1 MVVNV
6 RTRLDDRIKIVLKMT
21 LNVKNLLLSINASSI
36 PNIKQVIYFGV
47 TISSNLSI
55 GSRLDSFFVSMSPR
69 HAKSFY

>member
-1 MVVNV
+1 M
-6 RTRLDDRIKIVLKMT
+6 TRGHADPSATIFRLNNNLWLDGLDDRIKIVLKMT

-55 GSRLDSFFVSMSPR
+55 GSRLD
-69 HAKSFY
+69 